1 MNNRVIAGVIGA
13 AVVFLIG
20 FVPQYMKC
28 HRLENELQA
37 CRQQNGGAQLRDL
50 IGVVYVQANQKNF
63 GLATETSGKFFNLA
77 HQAAQQSGDP
87 ERRKA
92 LEGLLSMR
100 DNVITQ
106 LAKGDSGVIGPLQQ
120 LFDKTRLA
128 TMNAA
133 NP

>member
-1 MNNRVIAGVIGA
+1 MNNKVIAGAIVI

-20 FVPQYMKC
+20 FVPEYVKC

-50 IGVVYVQANQKNF
+50 IGVTYVQASQKNF
-63 GLATETSGKFFNLA
+63 GLASETSGKFFNLA
-77 HQAAQQSGDP
+77 QQTAGQSGDP

-100 DNVITQ
+100 DTVTAQ
-106 LAKGDSGVIGPLQQ
+106 LAKGDSGVIGALQQ
-120 LFDKTRLA
+120 LFDKTRQA
-128 TMNAA
+128 TMNTA